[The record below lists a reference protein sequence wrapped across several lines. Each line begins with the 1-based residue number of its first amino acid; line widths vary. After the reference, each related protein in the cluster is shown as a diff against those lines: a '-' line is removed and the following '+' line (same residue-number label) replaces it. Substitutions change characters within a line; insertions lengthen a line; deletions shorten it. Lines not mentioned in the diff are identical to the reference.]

1 MAQQASPI
9 GETGRGSIPA
19 VIALVLVAL
28 SLFTFTAKAGAEIVV
43 GQGAAGVNLGD
54 SKQQVLSTLG
64 KPFRSEPTFVIF
76 PKPCL
81 CTVSFKNHKAAS
93 IDVLSKSQRTD
104 QGVGPG
110 TSYEKT
116 TAAYPEAHCYH
127 PSIYGET
134 SRLCVLRSEYKG
146 RSVKTVF
153 AFFEQDLG
161 VRDVEIR
168 LG

>member
-1 MAQQASPI
+1 
-9 GETGRGSIPA
+9 
-19 VIALVLVAL
+19 
-28 SLFTFTAKAGAEIVV
+28 VV
-43 GQGAAGVNLGD
+43 GEGVAGVRLGD
-54 SKQQVLSTLG
+54 SKQRVLSTLG
-64 KPFRSEPTFVIF
+64 KPFRSEPTFLVF

-81 CTVSFKNHKAAS
+81 CTVDFKDHGVTS

-104 QGVGPG
+104 RGVGPG

-161 VRDVEIR
+161 VRDVEVR
-168 LG
+168 WR